1 MLTITV
7 TGLPE
12 FSVDNL
18 NHNKEFIENSLNEKL
33 NHTIKLYFNWN
44 GNDSSETVISSKPP
58 EAIQDTTKADKVIE
72 KIIEEFDGEI
82 LR

>member
-1 MLTITV
+1 MS
-7 TGLPE
+7 GLPE

-18 NHNKEFIENSLNEKL
+18 NHNKQFIENSLNEKL
-33 NHTIKLYFNWN
+33 DHTVKLHFNW
-44 GNDSSETVISSKPP
+44 DSNISNETIVSSKPP
-58 EAIQDTTKADKVIE
+58 DTIQDSTKADEVIE